1 MSSTQRSSSDFG
13 DARDVATPRCNAVIL
28 GMLALS
34 DNACLPNCDGR
45 AHNRNAKHR
54 LLSRGDAYETIL
66 IK

>member
-34 DNACLPNCDGR
+34 DNAGLSNYDGR
-45 AHNRNAKHR
+45 AHIINEANK
-54 LLSRGDAYETIL
+54 LLLRDDAYASIL
-66 IK
+66 SK